1 MQKYIFYPLSI
12 PYLSLTKAANKIKKM
27 SYKHETGKLRTNYE
41 LNVYMLS
48 TK

>member
-1 MQKYIFYPLSI
+1 MQP
-12 PYLSLTKAANKIKKM
+12 IKLKEINM
-27 SYKHETGKLRTNYE
+27 SYKHETEKLRSNYE